1 MIYSVSYNYVDKIIT
16 VTLSDRT
23 EKVYTEDMKSQ
34 YLSDFPN
41 RQADIAAIGW

>member
-23 EKVYTEDMKSQ
+23 QRVYTEDMRASIFRT
-34 YLSDFPN
+34 SRTGRP
-41 RQADIAAIGW
+41 I